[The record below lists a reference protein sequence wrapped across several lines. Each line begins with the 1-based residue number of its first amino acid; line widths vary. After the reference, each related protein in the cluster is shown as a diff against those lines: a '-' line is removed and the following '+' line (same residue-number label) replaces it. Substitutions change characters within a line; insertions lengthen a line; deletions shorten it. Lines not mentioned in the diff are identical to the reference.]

1 MGNELFTQVDVLHA
15 DAEKV
20 VVRVSCINAG
30 VVAAALGEAAGAEE
44 AEDRALA
51 RLQQRLA
58 QAPRQSQIPAPV
70 QRINPEPITQPLQEA
85 TKEAITE
92 PVNEPIQEQIQE
104 PIQEPEDWSDEL
116 TAVELEL
123 QRLGWDRHQEGIYL
137 ERAFAIASRN
147 RLVNYADLVIYLKA
161 LRTLEPPCSAAT
173 AAIPLLRAAMLKASD
188 QLLGQL
194 QWGADQGRSFLAE
207 HFGHSSRL
215 QLSDDQLQQFNG
227 LLQKQL
233 QQEPINFVAPQ
244 TA

>member
-70 QRINPEPITQPLQEA
+70 QRINQEPISQPFQEA

-92 PVNEPIQEQIQE
+92 PVNEQIQEQ
-104 PIQEPEDWSDEL
+104 IQEPEDWSDEL

-137 ERAFAIASRN
+137 ERAFALASRN

-207 HFGHSSRL
+207 HFGHTSRL

>member
-70 QRINPEPITQPLQEA
+70 QRINPEPITQPIPEP
-85 TKEAITE
+85 ITE
-92 PVNEPIQEQIQE
+92 PVNEPIQE

-137 ERAFAIASRN
+137 ERAFALASRN

-215 QLSDDQLQQFNG
+215 QRSDDQLQQFNG

>member
-70 QRINPEPITQPLQEA
+70 QRINQEPISQPFQEA

-92 PVNEPIQEQIQE
+92 PVNEQIQE

-137 ERAFAIASRN
+137 ERAFALASRN

-194 QWGADQGRSFLAE
+194 QWGADQGRSFLVE

>member
-70 QRINPEPITQPLQEA
+70 QRINQEPISQPFQEA

-92 PVNEPIQEQIQE
+92 PVNEQIQEQ
-104 PIQEPEDWSDEL
+104 IQEPEDWSDEL

-137 ERAFAIASRN
+137 ERAFALASRN

>member
-70 QRINPEPITQPLQEA
+70 QRINQEPISQPFQEA

-92 PVNEPIQEQIQE
+92 PVNEPIQE

-137 ERAFAIASRN
+137 ERAFALASRN
-147 RLVNYADLVIYLKA
+147 RLVNYADLVIYL
-161 LRTLEPPCSAAT
+161 
-173 AAIPLLRAAMLKASD
+173 
-188 QLLGQL
+188 
-194 QWGADQGRSFLAE
+194 
-207 HFGHSSRL
+207 
-215 QLSDDQLQQFNG
+215 
-227 LLQKQL
+227 
-233 QQEPINFVAPQ
+233 
-244 TA
+244 

>member
-70 QRINPEPITQPLQEA
+70 QRINQEPISQPFQEA

-92 PVNEPIQEQIQE
+92 PVNEQIQE

-137 ERAFAIASRN
+137 ERAFALASRN

-233 QQEPINFVAPQ
+233 QQEPIKFVAPQ

>member
-1 MGNELFTQVDVLHA
+1 MGNELFTQVDLLHA

-92 PVNEPIQEQIQE
+92 PVNEPIQE

>member
-70 QRINPEPITQPLQEA
+70 QRINQEPISQPFQEA

-92 PVNEPIQEQIQE
+92 PVNEQIQE

-137 ERAFAIASRN
+137 ERAFALASRN

-194 QWGADQGRSFLAE
+194 QWGADEGRAFLVE

>member
-70 QRINPEPITQPLQEA
+70 QRINQEPISQPFQEA

-92 PVNEPIQEQIQE
+92 PVNEPIQE

-137 ERAFAIASRN
+137 ERAFALASRN

>member
-1 MGNELFTQVDVLHA
+1 MENELFTQVDVLHA

-70 QRINPEPITQPLQEA
+70 QRINQEPISQPFQEA
-85 TKEAITE
+85 LTEAIPE
-92 PVNEPIQEQIQE
+92 AIAKPVNEQ
-104 PIQEPEDWSDEL
+104 IQEPEDWSDEL

-137 ERAFAIASRN
+137 ERAFALPSRN

-194 QWGADQGRSFLAE
+194 QWGADRGRSFLAE

>member
-1 MGNELFTQVDVLHA
+1 MGNELFTQVDLLHA
-15 DAEKV
+15 DTEKV

-30 VVAAALGEAAGAEE
+30 VVTAALGEAPGAEE

-58 QAPRQSQIPAPV
+58 HTPRQSQITAPA
-70 QRINPEPITQPLQEA
+70 QRINPEPIA
-85 TKEAITE
+85 
-92 PVNEPIQEQIQE
+92 EPIAEVINE

-137 ERAFAIASRN
+137 QRAFALASRN

-188 QLLGQL
+188 QLLSQL

>member
-58 QAPRQSQIPAPV
+58 QAPKQSQIPAPV
-70 QRINPEPITQPLQEA
+70 QRINQEPISQPFQEA

-92 PVNEPIQEQIQE
+92 PVNEQIQE

-137 ERAFAIASRN
+137 ERAFALASRN

-207 HFGHSSRL
+207 HFSHSSRL

>member
-1 MGNELFTQVDVLHA
+1 VDLLHA
-15 DAEKV
+15 DTEKV

-30 VVAAALGEAAGAEE
+30 VVAAALGEAPGAEE

-58 QAPRQSQIPAPV
+58 HTPRQSQITAPA
-70 QRINPEPITQPLQEA
+70 QRINPEPITEP
-85 TKEAITE
+85 ITE
-92 PVNEPIQEQIQE
+92 VINE

-137 ERAFAIASRN
+137 ERAFALASRN

-188 QLLGQL
+188 QLLSQL

-207 HFGHSSRL
+207 HFGQSSRL

>member
-70 QRINPEPITQPLQEA
+70 QRINQEPISQPFQEA

-92 PVNEPIQEQIQE
+92 PVNEQIQEQ
-104 PIQEPEDWSDEL
+104 IQEPEDWSDEL

-137 ERAFAIASRN
+137 ERAFALASRN

-233 QQEPINFVAPQ
+233 QKEPINFVAPQ

>member
-1 MGNELFTQVDVLHA
+1 MGNELFTQVDLLHA
-15 DAEKV
+15 DIEKV

-30 VVAAALGEAAGAEE
+30 VVAAALGEAPGAEE

-58 QAPRQSQIPAPV
+58 QTPRQSQITAPA
-70 QRINPEPITQPLQEA
+70 QRINPEPIA
-85 TKEAITE
+85 
-92 PVNEPIQEQIQE
+92 EPIKEVINE

-137 ERAFAIASRN
+137 ERAFALASRN

-188 QLLGQL
+188 QLLSQL

>member
-1 MGNELFTQVDVLHA
+1 MGNELFTQVDLLHA
-15 DAEKV
+15 DTEKV

-30 VVAAALGEAAGAEE
+30 VVAAALGEAPGAEE

-58 QAPRQSQIPAPV
+58 HTPRQSQITAPA
-70 QRINPEPITQPLQEA
+70 QRINPEPIAEP
-85 TKEAITE
+85 ITE
-92 PVNEPIQEQIQE
+92 VINE

-137 ERAFAIASRN
+137 ERAFALASRN

>member
-70 QRINPEPITQPLQEA
+70 QRINQEPISQPFQEA
-85 TKEAITE
+85 LTEAIPE
-92 PVNEPIQEQIQE
+92 AIAKPVNEQ
-104 PIQEPEDWSDEL
+104 IQEPEDWSDEL

-137 ERAFAIASRN
+137 ERAFALPSRN

-161 LRTLEPPCSAAT
+161 LRTLEPPCSATT

-194 QWGADQGRSFLAE
+194 QWGADQGRSFLVE

>member
-58 QAPRQSQIPAPV
+58 QAPRQSQIPAPA
-70 QRINPEPITQPLQEA
+70 QRINQEPISQSFQEA

-92 PVNEPIQEQIQE
+92 QVNEQIQE

-137 ERAFAIASRN
+137 ERAFALASRN

>member
-70 QRINPEPITQPLQEA
+70 QRINPEPISQPFQEA

-92 PVNEPIQEQIQE
+92 PVNEQIQE

-137 ERAFAIASRN
+137 ERAFALASRN

-233 QQEPINFVAPQ
+233 QKEPINFVAPQ

>member
-1 MGNELFTQVDVLHA
+1 MGNELFTQVDLLHA
-15 DAEKV
+15 DTEKV

-30 VVAAALGEAAGAEE
+30 VVTAALGEAPGAEE

-58 QAPRQSQIPAPV
+58 HTPRQSQITAPA
-70 QRINPEPITQPLQEA
+70 QRINPEPIAEV
-85 TKEAITE
+85 I
-92 PVNEPIQEQIQE
+92 NE

-137 ERAFAIASRN
+137 QRAFALASRN

-188 QLLGQL
+188 QLLSQL

>member
-1 MGNELFTQVDVLHA
+1 M
-15 DAEKV
+15 
-20 VVRVSCINAG
+20 
-30 VVAAALGEAAGAEE
+30 
-44 AEDRALA
+44 
-51 RLQQRLA
+51 
-58 QAPRQSQIPAPV
+58 
-70 QRINPEPITQPLQEA
+70 
-85 TKEAITE
+85 
-92 PVNEPIQEQIQE
+92 
-104 PIQEPEDWSDEL
+104 
-116 TAVELEL
+116 

-137 ERAFAIASRN
+137 ERAFALASRN

-194 QWGADQGRSFLAE
+194 QWGADQGRSFLVE

>member
-70 QRINPEPITQPLQEA
+70 QRINPEPISQPFQEA

-92 PVNEPIQEQIQE
+92 PVNEPIQEQ
-104 PIQEPEDWSDEL
+104 IQEPEDWSDEL

-137 ERAFAIASRN
+137 ERAFALASRN

-233 QQEPINFVAPQ
+233 QKEPINFVAPQ

>member
-1 MGNELFTQVDVLHA
+1 MGNELFTQVDLLHA
-15 DAEKV
+15 DTEKV

-30 VVAAALGEAAGAEE
+30 VVAAALGEAPGAEE

-58 QAPRQSQIPAPV
+58 HTPRQSQITAPA
-70 QRINPEPITQPLQEA
+70 QRINPEPITEP
-85 TKEAITE
+85 ITE
-92 PVNEPIQEQIQE
+92 VINE

-137 ERAFAIASRN
+137 ERAFALASRN

-188 QLLGQL
+188 QLLSQL

>member
-1 MGNELFTQVDVLHA
+1 MGNELFTQVDLLHA
-15 DAEKV
+15 DTEKV

-30 VVAAALGEAAGAEE
+30 VVAAALGEAPGAEE

-58 QAPRQSQIPAPV
+58 HTPRQSQITAPA
-70 QRINPEPITQPLQEA
+70 QRINPEPIAEP
-85 TKEAITE
+85 ITE
-92 PVNEPIQEQIQE
+92 PITEVINE

-137 ERAFAIASRN
+137 ERAFALASRN

-188 QLLGQL
+188 QLLSQL

>member
-1 MGNELFTQVDVLHA
+1 MGNELFTQVDLLHA
-15 DAEKV
+15 DTEKV

-30 VVAAALGEAAGAEE
+30 VVAAALGEAPGAEE

-58 QAPRQSQIPAPV
+58 HTPRQSQITAPA
-70 QRINPEPITQPLQEA
+70 QRINPEPIAEP
-85 TKEAITE
+85 ITE
-92 PVNEPIQEQIQE
+92 VINE

-137 ERAFAIASRN
+137 ERAFALASRN

-188 QLLGQL
+188 QLLSQL

>member
-70 QRINPEPITQPLQEA
+70 QRINQEPISQPFQEA

-92 PVNEPIQEQIQE
+92 QVNEQIQE

-137 ERAFAIASRN
+137 ERAFALASRN

-173 AAIPLLRAAMLKASD
+173 AAIPLLRAPMLKASD

-194 QWGADQGRSFLAE
+194 QWGAEEGRAFLVE
-207 HFGHSSRL
+207 HFGHSSRQ

>member
-70 QRINPEPITQPLQEA
+70 QRINQEPISQPFQEA

-92 PVNEPIQEQIQE
+92 PVNEQIQE

-137 ERAFAIASRN
+137 ERAFALASRN

>member
-15 DAEKV
+15 DTEKV

-30 VVAAALGEAAGAEE
+30 VVAAALGEAPGAEE

-58 QAPRQSQIPAPV
+58 QAPRQSQITAPA
-70 QRINPEPITQPLQEA
+70 QRINPEPIA
-85 TKEAITE
+85 
-92 PVNEPIQEQIQE
+92 EPIAEVINE

-137 ERAFAIASRN
+137 ERAFALASRN

-188 QLLGQL
+188 QLLSQL

-233 QQEPINFVAPQ
+233 LISSD
-244 TA
+244 

>member
-1 MGNELFTQVDVLHA
+1 M
-15 DAEKV
+15 
-20 VVRVSCINAG
+20 
-30 VVAAALGEAAGAEE
+30 
-44 AEDRALA
+44 
-51 RLQQRLA
+51 
-58 QAPRQSQIPAPV
+58 
-70 QRINPEPITQPLQEA
+70 
-85 TKEAITE
+85 
-92 PVNEPIQEQIQE
+92 
-104 PIQEPEDWSDEL
+104 
-116 TAVELEL
+116 

-137 ERAFAIASRN
+137 ERAFALASRN

-188 QLLGQL
+188 QLLSQL

>member
-1 MGNELFTQVDVLHA
+1 MGNELFTQVDLLHA
-15 DAEKV
+15 DTEKV

-30 VVAAALGEAAGAEE
+30 VVAAALGEAPGAEE

-58 QAPRQSQIPAPV
+58 HTPRQSQITAPA
-70 QRINPEPITQPLQEA
+70 QRINPEPITEQ
-85 TKEAITE
+85 ITE
-92 PVNEPIQEQIQE
+92 VINE

-137 ERAFAIASRN
+137 ERAFALASRN

-188 QLLGQL
+188 QLLSQL

-207 HFGHSSRL
+207 HFGQSSRL

>member
-70 QRINPEPITQPLQEA
+70 QRINQEPISQPFQEA

-92 PVNEPIQEQIQE
+92 PVNEQIQEQ
-104 PIQEPEDWSDEL
+104 IQEPEDWSDEL

-137 ERAFAIASRN
+137 ERAFALASRN

-161 LRTLEPPCSAAT
+161 LRTLEPPCSATT

>member
-1 MGNELFTQVDVLHA
+1 MGNELFTQVDLLHA
-15 DAEKV
+15 DTEKV

-30 VVAAALGEAAGAEE
+30 VVAAALGEAPGAEE

-70 QRINPEPITQPLQEA
+70 QRINQEPITEP
-85 TKEAITE
+85 ITE
-92 PVNEPIQEQIQE
+92 VINE

-137 ERAFAIASRN
+137 ERAFALASRN

-188 QLLGQL
+188 QLLSQL

-207 HFGHSSRL
+207 HFGQSSRL

>member
-70 QRINPEPITQPLQEA
+70 QRINQEPISQPFQEA

-92 PVNEPIQEQIQE
+92 PVNEQIQE

-137 ERAFAIASRN
+137 ERAFALASRN

-194 QWGADQGRSFLAE
+194 AWGADQGRSFLAE

>member
-70 QRINPEPITQPLQEA
+70 QRINQEPISQPFQEA

-92 PVNEPIQEQIQE
+92 PVNEPIQE

-137 ERAFAIASRN
+137 ERAFALASRN

-173 AAIPLLRAAMLKASD
+173 AAIPLLRAAMLKARD

-207 HFGHSSRL
+207 HFSHSSRL

-233 QQEPINFVAPQ
+233 LISGD
-244 TA
+244 

>member
-58 QAPRQSQIPAPV
+58 QAPRQSQIPAPE
-70 QRINPEPITQPLQEA
+70 QRINQEPISQPFQEA

-92 PVNEPIQEQIQE
+92 PVNEQIQEQ
-104 PIQEPEDWSDEL
+104 IQEPEDWSDEL

-137 ERAFAIASRN
+137 ERAFALASRN

-233 QQEPINFVAPQ
+233 QKEPINFVAPQ

>member
-70 QRINPEPITQPLQEA
+70 QRINPEPITQPFQEA

-92 PVNEPIQEQIQE
+92 PVNEQIQE

-137 ERAFAIASRN
+137 ERAFALASRN

-233 QQEPINFVAPQ
+233 QKEPINFVAPQ